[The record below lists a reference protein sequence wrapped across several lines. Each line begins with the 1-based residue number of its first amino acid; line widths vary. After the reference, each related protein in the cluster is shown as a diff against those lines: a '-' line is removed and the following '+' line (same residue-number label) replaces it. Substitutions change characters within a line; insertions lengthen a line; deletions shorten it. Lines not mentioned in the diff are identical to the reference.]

1 MKAFARITSIVF
13 VVLGILVILGGIIFA
28 VSGFFGEKSLAVS
41 TPSLIP
47 DLSGLVIV
55 MRFFGGAAIS
65 LQGFFLAAI
74 GQGIWLLTDIA
85 NHTEKTSAYFVA
97 LMRKNSPSKQ

>member
-1 MKAFARITSIVF
+1 MKAFARVTSIIF

-28 VSGFFGEKSLAVS
+28 ISGFFTEKSPAV
-41 TPSLIP
+41 TAPSLVP
-47 DLSGLVIV
+47 DLSGIVIAA
-55 MRFFGGAAIS
+55 RFFGGAAVS

-85 NHTEKTSAYFVA
+85 NNTERTAAYFTV
-97 LMRKNSPSKQ
+97 LMRKHARNE